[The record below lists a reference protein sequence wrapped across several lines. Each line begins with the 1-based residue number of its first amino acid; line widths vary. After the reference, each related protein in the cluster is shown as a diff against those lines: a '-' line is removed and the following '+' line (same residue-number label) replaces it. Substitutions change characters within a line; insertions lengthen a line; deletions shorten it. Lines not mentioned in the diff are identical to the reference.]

1 MKRNGREELE
11 VAEERYVIFIDLCMQ
26 WRKLIKTFLTVAA
39 SWLHHSRVRLVGCL
53 KLKDIKLLHMEF
65 HSQKKQ
71 KVISHLLKLLEGTE
85 KQSQGR
91 LLRSLKLLLND
102 SCLIIFRICW
112 SLSRKIPN
120 LEKCEG
126 NESSNLCFLIAVKF
140 RLESED

>member
-11 VAEERYVIFIDLCMQ
+11 VAEERYVIFVDLCMQ

-53 KLKDIKLLHMEF
+53 KLKDINLCIWNFILRK
-65 HSQKKQ
+65 SKK
-71 KVISHLLKLLEGTE
+71 SFLTLLKLLEGTE